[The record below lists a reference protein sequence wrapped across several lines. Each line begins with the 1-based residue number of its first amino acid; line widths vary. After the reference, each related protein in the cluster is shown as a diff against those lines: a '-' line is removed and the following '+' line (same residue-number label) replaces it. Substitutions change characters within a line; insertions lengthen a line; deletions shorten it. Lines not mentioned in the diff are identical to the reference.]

1 MSKIS
6 SEKVFI
12 EFIIINVSLDFFN
25 LLYNQAKTN
34 KKKKN
39 FSRAEEIRTKFF
51 DLKVLFIN
59 TFMIID
65 RIDAM

>member
-25 LLYNQAKTN
+25 LLYNQAKT

-51 DLKVLFIN
+51 DLKFLFIN